1 MAKIKYTSFQNTSIL
16 RKFTIFFV
24 LMSMA
29 PVGVLWYLYYQIKK
43 NGKIEVGEM
52 SFDLTL
58 ILIILG
64 VLIGYGVMRS
74 ILKCIIQI
82 TEINKENLEEFLG
95 PGRSHELSEENN
107 EIKFLTKYFGEMTKR
122 LEENIKN
129 LNLYKK
135 TLHSVLSRA
144 GRGIS
149 SLQNIDSFF
158 ELIVET
164 VAEALGAKI
173 GGLMLLDEEKGG
185 FYVKTVYGT
194 DFNDKDHALIKIDD
208 EPFKTILSSSKPF
221 LISDLGEL
229 PPIKEELKGL
239 FQPPVLCAP
248 LDWKGKKLGIIFVS
262 GKKNTSK
269 NFKKEEEISLLSN
282 LAMQTAIAIENSRL
296 SFDAEKTYLETISA
310 LALAVEAKDRYSSGH
325 LERVADYAIRIARKF
340 DLSEEDI
347 KILRDGARLH
357 DLGKIGILDDILKKP
372 TSLTEQEWEM
382 MKKHTEIGEG
392 IIKPIRSLAK
402 LGDVIRHHHEKYDGS
417 GYPDG
422 LKGEDISLLARILC
436 VADIFDALTTDRPYR
451 KAYTV
456 EEAKQELL
464 KMKEKLD
471 PKVVNAFLGTL

>member
-1 MAKIKYTSFQNTSIL
+1 MAKIKYTSFQNTSVL

-24 LMSMA
+24 LMSLI
-29 PVGVLWYLYYQIKK
+29 PVGVLWYIYYQIKE
-43 NGKIEVGEM
+43 NGKIEIGEM
-52 SFDLTL
+52 PFDLTL
-58 ILIILG
+58 FLIIVG
-64 VLIGYGVMRS
+64 VLVGYGVMRS
-74 ILKCIIQI
+74 ILQSIIQI
-82 TEINKENLEEFLG
+82 TKINKENLEELLG
-95 PGRSHELSEENN
+95 PGRSHELGEESN

-135 TLHSVLSRA
+135 TLQSVLTRV

-149 SLQNIDSFF
+149 SLQNIDAFF

-194 DFNDKDHALIKIDD
+194 DFSDKDHALIKIDD
-208 EPFKTILSSSKPF
+208 EPFKTILSSPKPF
-221 LISDLGEL
+221 LISDLEEI
-229 PPIKEELKGL
+229 PPIREELKVL
-239 FQPPVLCAP
+239 FRPPVLCAP

-262 GKKNTSK
+262 GKKNNNK
-269 NFKKEEEISLLSN
+269 NFKKEEEITLLYN

-296 SFDAEKTYLETISA
+296 NFDAEKTYLETVSA

-402 LGDVIRHHHEKYDGS
+402 LGDVIRHHHEKLDGS

-451 KAYTV
+451 KAFSV

-464 KMKEKLD
+464 KMKGKLD
-471 PKVVNAFLGTL
+471 PKVVDAFLETL

>member
-1 MAKIKYTSFQNTSIL
+1 MAKIKYTSFQNTSVL
-16 RKFTIFFV
+16 RKFTIFFI
-24 LMSMA
+24 LMSIA
-29 PVGVLWYLYYQIKK
+29 PVGVLWYIYYQIKE
-43 NGKIEVGEM
+43 NGKIELGEM
-52 SFDLTL
+52 PFDLTL

-74 ILKCIIQI
+74 ILKSIIQI
-82 TEINKENLEEFLG
+82 TTVNKERLEELLG
-95 PGRSHELSEENN
+95 PGKSHELGEENN

-135 TLHSVLSRA
+135 TLHSVLSRV

-149 SLQNIDSFF
+149 SLQNIDAFF

-185 FYVKTVYGT
+185 FYVKTAYGT
-194 DFNDKDHALIKIDD
+194 DFNEKDHSFIKIDD

-221 LISDLGEL
+221 FISDLEEL
-229 PPIKEELKGL
+229 PPIKEELQGL

-262 GKKNTSK
+262 GKKNTGK
-269 NFKKEEEISLLSN
+269 NFKKEEEISLLTN
-282 LAMQTAIAIENSRL
+282 LAVQTAIAIENSRL
-296 SFDAEKTYLETISA
+296 NVDAEKTYLETISA

-372 TSLTEQEWEM
+372 ASLTEQEWEM

-422 LKGEDISLLARILC
+422 LKGEEISLLARILC

-451 KAYTV
+451 KAFTA

-464 KMKEKLD
+464 KMRGKLD
-471 PKVVNAFLGTL
+471 PKVVDAFLETL

>member
-1 MAKIKYTSFQNTSIL
+1 MAKIKYTSFQNTSVL

-24 LMSMA
+24 LMSVV
-29 PVGVLWYLYYQIKK
+29 PVGVLWYLYCQIKE
-43 NGKIEVGEM
+43 NGKIEFGEIP
-52 SFDLTL
+52 FDLTL

-64 VLIGYGVMRS
+64 VLLGYGVMRS
-74 ILKCIIQI
+74 ISKSIIQI
-82 TEINKENLEEFLG
+82 TNINKENLEELLG
-95 PGRSHELSEENN
+95 PGRSHELSEECS
-107 EIKFLTKYFGEMTKR
+107 EIKFLTKYIGEMTKR
-122 LEENIKN
+122 LEENVKN

-135 TLHSVLSRA
+135 TLHSVLSRV

-173 GGLMLLDEEKGG
+173 GGLMLLDEDKGG

-194 DFNDKDHALIKIDD
+194 DFNDKDHALIKTDD
-208 EPFKTILSSSKPF
+208 EPFKTILSSPKPF
-221 LISDLGEL
+221 IISNLNEF
-229 PPIKEELKGL
+229 PSIREELKIL
-239 FQPPVLCAP
+239 FEPPVLCAP
-248 LDWKGKKLGIIFVS
+248 LDWKEKKLGIIFVS
-262 GKKNTSK
+262 GKKNSNK
-269 NFKKEEEISLLSN
+269 NFKKEEEISLLTN
-282 LAMQTAIAIENSRL
+282 LALQTAIAIENSRL

-310 LALAVEAKDRYSSGH
+310 LALAVVAKDRYSSGH

-340 DLSEEDI
+340 DLSEEDM

-422 LKGEDISLLARILC
+422 LKGEEISLLARILC
-436 VADIFDALTTDRPYR
+436 VADIFDALTTDRPSR
-451 KAYTV
+451 KAYAV

-464 KMKEKLD
+464 KMKGKLD
-471 PKVVNAFLGTL
+471 PKVVSAFL

>member
-1 MAKIKYTSFQNTSIL
+1 MAKIKVTSFQNTSIL

-24 LMSMA
+24 LMSLA
-29 PVGVLWYLYYQIKK
+29 PVGVIWYFYYQIKE
-43 NGKIEVGEM
+43 NGKIEIGEM
-52 SFDLTL
+52 PFDLTL
-58 ILIILG
+58 FLIILG
-64 VLIGYGVMRS
+64 AAIGYGVMRS
-74 ILKCIIQI
+74 ILQSIIQI
-82 TEINKENLEEFLG
+82 TKINKENLAELLG
-95 PGRSHELSEENN
+95 PDRSPELGEENN
-107 EIKFLTKYFGEMTKR
+107 EVKFLTKYFGEMTRR
-122 LEENIKN
+122 LEENVKN

-135 TLHSVLSRA
+135 TLQSVLTRV

-149 SLQNIDSFF
+149 SLQNIDAFF

-164 VAEALGAKI
+164 IAEALGANV
-173 GGLMLLDEEKGG
+173 GGLMLLDEEKGE
-185 FYVKTVYGT
+185 FYVKTVSGT

-208 EPFKTILSSSKPF
+208 EPFKTILSSQKPF
-221 LISDLGEL
+221 LISDLDEL
-229 PPIKEELKGL
+229 PPIREELKGL
-239 FQPPVLCAP
+239 FRHPVLCAP
-248 LDWKGKKLGIIFVS
+248 LDWKEKKLGIIFVS
-262 GKKNTSK
+262 GKKNNSK

-282 LAMQTAIAIENSRL
+282 LAIQTAIAIENSRL
-296 SFDAEKTYLETISA
+296 NFDAEKTYLETISA

-340 DLSEEDI
+340 ALSEEDI
-347 KILRDGARLH
+347 KTLRDGARLH

-451 KAYTV
+451 KAFSV
-456 EEAKQELL
+456 EAAKQELL
-464 KMKEKLD
+464 NMKGKLD
-471 PKVVNAFLGTL
+471 PKVVDAFLETL